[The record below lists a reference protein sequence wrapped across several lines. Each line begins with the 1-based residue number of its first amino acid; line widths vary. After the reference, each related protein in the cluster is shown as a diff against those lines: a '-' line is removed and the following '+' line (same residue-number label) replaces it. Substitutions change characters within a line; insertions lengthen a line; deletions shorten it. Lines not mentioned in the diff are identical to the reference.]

1 MLQETVE
8 QHERSRSV
16 EADIPRDFI
25 DAYLDEVK
33 QQAVKNS
40 STTFTCEFG
49 LSKKKIFFLNVEY
62 IHLFKS

>member
-49 LSKKKIFFLNVEY
+49 LSKKKIFF
-62 IHLFKS
+62 